1 MQKGI
6 IDRFRS
12 LPMARSGVL
21 LGRTASDVVYN
32 FLSILVMAATGY
44 LVGWRVRTSILEAAA
59 GFLLLLAFAYAFS
72 WIMAYVGLIVPSPEV
87 VNNASFMVIFPL
99 TFVANTFVP
108 AERDRKSTRLN
119 SSH

>member
-1 MQKGI
+1 MKKGI
-6 IDRFRS
+6 IVRFRS
-12 LPMARSGVL
+12 LPRSRSGVL

-32 FLSILVMAATGY
+32 FWSILVMAATGY

-87 VNNASFMVIFPL
+87 VNNASFMVIFPP
-99 TFVANTFVP
+99 TFVAHTFVP
-108 AERDRKSTRLN
+108 AGIGRASGRERGGQ
-119 SSH
+119 